1 MTIYTA
7 VLWVTVDEYQQLARS
22 ACDAAKVDTAG
33 STAADTIAH
42 HAATGDKQARH
53 LLHHRR
59 QQGCLVLQSQC
70 VTVYHAHR
78 EWQVANISSGACACH
93 HHLAKTKA
101 VRRFRSH
108 IDTAAT

>member
-7 VLWVTVDEYQQLARS
+7 VLWVTVDEHQQLARAAS
-22 ACDAAKVDTAG
+22 DAAKVDTAG

-59 QQGCLVLQSQC
+59 QQGGLVLQGQC

-78 EWQVANISSGACACH
+78 EWQVAHISGIASARH
-93 HHLAKTKA
+93 HHFTKIKAIRWLSGLTAK
-101 VRRFRSH
+101 
-108 IDTAAT
+108 AAA